1 MGGGPSGSFC
11 AGSKNFFLG
20 QFDVSK
26 ENVIGHDYQIPTYVH
41 FVIFMK

>member
-1 MGGGPSGSFC
+1 MGAPATVSVQ
-11 AGSKNFFLG
+11 AQNDFFLG